1 MYLKKRVLLRKGID
15 MKHFK
20 GKALP
25 FAFFAFALLL
35 CGCRSD
41 IYYQNLAVE
50 KARKYMLEKADDLDW
65 KQREFVRYSDPVLLH
80 SHVLGS
86 GGLGSSERLGGEQ
99 RQICVTWQIPGKKGV
114 YMVFGVSNGRMSN
127 WYPERLI
134 RKDYGTLPDPL
145 AAVAAA
151 ARGYARNN
159 LFDQLS
165 TEQMNHIRFTSPAL
179 LLTDF
184 KLEIKMPDDPEE
196 RKAFEAALAKKL
208 QLTLVWD
215 IGTGKSLFFCGRG
228 MPDLSSWQI
237 ERAGIIENS
246 ELAGRTKRTVLTPAQ
261 QHDALPELTTPATA
275 ETLKK

>member
-1 MYLKKRVLLRKGID
+1 MYPGKSVILRKAID
-15 MKHFK
+15 MKYFK
-20 GKALP
+20 GQVVP
-25 FAFFAFALLL
+25 FAFFAFVLLL

-50 KARKYMLEKADDLDW
+50 KARKYILEKADDLDW

-86 GGLGSSERLGGEQ
+86 GGLGSSERLGAEQ

-127 WYPERLI
+127 WYPERLL
-134 RKDYGTLPDPL
+134 RKNYATHPEPL
-145 AAVAAA
+145 AGVANT
-151 ARGYARNN
+151 ARGYAQNN

-165 TEQMNHIRFTSPAL
+165 VKQMNHVRFTSPAL

-184 KLEIKMPDDPEE
+184 KIEIKKPDDPEE

-208 QLTLVWD
+208 QLTLAWE
-215 IGTGKSLFFCGRG
+215 IGNGKSLFFCGRG
-228 MPDLSSWQI
+228 MPDLSAWQI

-246 ELAGRTKRTVLTPAQ
+246 ELTARTRRAVLTPAQ
-261 QHDALPELTTPATA
+261 QHEELPDLTVPAAA
-275 ETLKK
+275 EKTKK